1 MISCQPIVSL
11 VLYTKQGIVRLM
23 FDDKGE
29 LSVPVVGFVLLGFTA
44 LFMGFAVLNAR
55 WDIFDTTNGSVT
67 AVLFVSGL
75 LLLITALLSFK
86 RAFIIEGMTFGMFG
100 MLYVVAGYGANMLTV
115 IGVESLGFMSL
126 VMCVVCLMIAFMSW
140 RVGDFLIEAIAVLS
154 ILAFAPLG
162 FAEVGVAVG
171 ASAIGFF
178 LISVIAMYYAL
189 NDWMLVQDIAE
200 DYAEFLYGDDGC
212 GCGEPVEGADCGCGC
227 EEHAEKSE

>member
-1 MISCQPIVSL
+1 
-11 VLYTKQGIVRLM
+11 M

-55 WDIFDTTNGSVT
+55 WDVFDTTAGSVSS
-67 AVLFVSGL
+67 VLFVSGL
-75 LLLITALLSFK
+75 LLLITAFLSFK

-100 MLYVVAGYGANMLTV
+100 MLYVVAGYGANMTAV
-115 IGVESLGFMSL
+115 IGVESLGFLSL
-126 VMCVVCLMIAFMSW
+126 VLCVICLMIAFMAW
-140 RVGDFLIEAIAVLS
+140 RIGDFLIEAIAIIS

-162 FAEVGVAVG
+162 FAEVAVAVV

-178 LISVIAMYYAL
+178 LIALIALYYAL

-200 DYAEFLYGDDGC
+200 DYAEFLYGEDGDF
-212 GCGEPVEGADCGCGC
+212 ECGCGC
-227 EEHAEKSE
+227 SEHTENTECCCDTENAEKAE